1 MSTRILVVIG
11 HPLAGSLS
19 HELGQRY
26 AEAARAA
33 GAEVRVRDLSE
44 RQPANPPDRASL
56 RSVREG
62 DRSWLDADVA
72 ADLADLEWAQHVLI
86 VFPQWWGLYPA
97 VLKAWIDRSFV
108 SGVTYRS
115 TAGYRWE
122 PLLTGRTARL
132 IMTCDVPR
140 FYNQL
145 VYRDAAISALR
156 RATLGYC
163 GIKTIGVS
171 RFTPVKTSTPQAR
184 EKWLAAAGRF
194 GTADARR

>member
-1 MSTRILVVIG
+1 MSDRILVVVG

-19 HELGQRY
+19 HELGLRY

-44 RQPANPPDRASL
+44 RQPQNPPDRASL
-56 RSVREG
+56 RSVRE
-62 DRSWLDADVA
+62 DRSWLEPSVA
-72 ADLADLEWAQHVLI
+72 ADLADLEWAQHILI

-97 VLKAWIDRSFV
+97 VLKAWIDRTFV
-108 SGVTYRS
+108 SGATYRS

-140 FYNQL
+140 FYNRL
-145 VYRDAAISALR
+145 VYRDAAITALR

-163 GIKTIGVS
+163 GIKTIGAS
-171 RFTPVKTSTPQAR
+171 RFTPVKTSTPELRA
-184 EKWLAAAGRF
+184 KWLATAEQF
-194 GTADARR
+194 GTSDARR